1 MVLQVFTYV
10 TLPRHRHGL
19 ARAEVGSAQ
28 RARIL
33 NAAAET
39 VAARG
44 YGKATVTEITRRAGV
59 STKTFYE
66 LFDGKEAAFLAV
78 YDDLD
83 VLIETAQPTAGQ
95 GTGTGDE
102 PRVRLHAAL
111 DAALEMLAAAPH
123 LTRMLAMEAV
133 GGGPVI
139 LARRNASFRRLA
151 ALVADLLDRP
161 PTDLL
166 VTAYLGGLAE
176 LVVQHL
182 TGALPDPAPEIH
194 RFTDALFF
202 PTEAR

>member
-1 MVLQVFTYV
+1 MQVFTYTV
-10 TLPRHRHGL
+10 LPRHRHGM
-19 ARAEVGSAQ
+19 ARAEVESVQ

-33 NAAAET
+33 NAAAEA
-39 VAARG
+39 VAAQG
-44 YGKATVTEITRRAGV
+44 YGKVTVTDITRRAGV
-59 STKTFYE
+59 STKTFYA

-83 VLIETAQPTAGQ
+83 ALIAGDRA
-95 GTGTGDE
+95 GGA

-111 DAALEMLAAAPH
+111 DVALALLAAAPH

-151 ALVADLLDRP
+151 ALVAGMLGRP
-161 PTDLL
+161 RDDVL
-166 VTAYLGGLAE
+166 VTAYLGGVAE

-182 TGALPDPAPEIH
+182 SGGLPDLAPEVH

-202 PTEAR
+202 PDGQSM